1 MSTQTWSQ
9 LIRNVLRSY
18 PSPAQAANSGN
29 FLPLYEV
36 FFQMNPD
43 KCEAV
48 PTWKASVR
56 KTVAAL
62 KSQKV
67 AKVFQPTETNA
78 APKSKVVK
86 TNSVIFTKNPTCH
99 RVGCPKVGIKNGRCK
114 EHYTDNLRAVAT
126 FRSKT
131 EDAVDLL
138 TLALETCGKAAFSQ
152 AMVKVDR
159 QLKAGKIK
167 LPKIYRRSFKKA

>member
-9 LIRNVLRSY
+9 LIRNVLKSY
-18 PSPAQAANSGN
+18 PSAALASSHGD
-29 FLPLYEV
+29 FRLLYEV

-56 KTVAAL
+56 RTVATL

-67 AKVFQPTETNA
+67 AKMVPSDKTAT

-86 TNSVIFTKNPTCH
+86 DNSAVSTKGPTCH
-99 RVGCPKVGIKNGRCK
+99 RVGCPKVGVKNGRCK
-114 EHYTDNLRAVAT
+114 EHYTDNLRAVKT
-126 FRSKT
+126 FQSKT
-131 EDAVDLL
+131 QDAVEFL

-152 AMVKVDR
+152 AMIKVDR

-167 LPKIYRRSFKKA
+167 LPKIYRRSSKKA